1 MLVAQVLGEVIQP
14 GERLLVAHGGKG
26 GRGVVAPSRM
36 QKQKDLS
43 KDLKMAQVSPRSSGD
58 CAC

>member
-1 MLVAQVLGEVIQP
+1 MLIAQVLGEVIQP

-36 QKQKDLS
+36 QKQQDLS
-43 KDLKMAQVSPRSSGD
+43 KDLKMAQVGWHSCQMYG
-58 CAC
+58 C